1 MINVG
6 KDGTFTLGALPNLIE
21 GTFTS
26 DFRFR
31 RFVEGVALGILF
43 HFNLEELFELSQCVT
58 TIDAEK
64 HLGEVNAMALENP
77 PILSRYV
84 SFEDQLVI
92 GISSFPMHSLSLLSE
107 IWIYFFFA
115 IFNKVLLLILTLL
128 KVEPIVSDVILIHA
142 FRVRCFSTELHQ

>member
-43 HFNLEELFELSQCVT
+43 HFDLEELFELSQCVT
-58 TIDAEK
+58 TIDAEE

-92 GISSFPMHSLSLLSE
+92 GISSFPLHSLSLLSE
-107 IWIYFFFA
+107 IWIYFFLA
-115 IFNKVLLLILTLL
+115 IFDKVLLLILTLL